1 VAHQGSEI
9 SNGGKTMTSQVK
21 NSTQGRRHPL
31 PSLMSAIVSAIQI
44 LAILT
49 ASSLFGCSPSNAE
62 GAAADLA
69 VIDYRPLPGDD
80 WQVSTPAEQGLDP
93 RHVAA
98 LYDDAAELE
107 TLYGLL
113 AIKNGHLIAEK
124 YFNEGSVEQKA
135 LLQSASKSY
144 ISALVGIALDQ
155 GCLSS
160 VDQKMLD
167 FFPESADQ
175 IADPRKAQI
184 TIRHMLQ
191 MRAGYP
197 DEETDSAYLDALYWG
212 EYLPLIVDFP
222 LISDPGT
229 EFNYSNLTSNWL
241 GMIVARA
248 CEMDLKSYAQKHLF
262 SPMGI
267 EVGDWLQDRDGHYI
281 GSGGIHVTA
290 REAARFGALYLN
302 DGEYEGNQI
311 IPADWVRDSLRTY
324 SEGARD
330 YGMSVR
336 FRDMGYGYQWWS
348 ARAGDH
354 RFNFAWGHGG
364 QLIVLLDE
372 LDMVIV
378 TAADPFFGQHDG
390 QSWKHEKA
398 IMNLVGD
405 FIKSLPKE

>member
-1 VAHQGSEI
+1 
-9 SNGGKTMTSQVK
+9 MTGQVK
-21 NSTQGRRHPL
+21 NPTKGRRYSFPL
-31 PSLMSAIVSAIQI
+31 IIGTILILSVLTSSALV
-44 LAILT
+44 
-49 ASSLFGCSPSNAE
+49 GCGPSNAE
-62 GAAADLA
+62 LEA
-69 VIDYRPLPGDD
+69 VDYRPLPEDD
-80 WQVSTPAEQGLDP
+80 WKVSTPAEQGLGP
-93 RHVAA
+93 QLVAE
-98 LYDDAAELE
+98 LYLNAAELE

-113 AIKNGHLIAEK
+113 VIKNGYLVAED
-124 YFNEGSVEQKA
+124 YFNEGTVGQKA

-144 ISALVGIALDQ
+144 VSALVGIALDQ

-167 FFPESADQ
+167 FFPESAAR

-222 LISDPGT
+222 LVSDPGT
-229 EFNYSNLTSNWL
+229 KFYYSNLTSNWL
-241 GMIVARA
+241 AMIVARA
-248 CEMDLKSYAQKHLF
+248 CGMDLKSYAQEYLF

-281 GSGGIHVTA
+281 GSGGIHLTA
-290 REAARFGALYLN
+290 REAARFGSLYLN
-302 DGEYEGNQI
+302 DGECEGNQI
-311 IPADWVRDSLRTY
+311 IPADWVHDSLRTY
-324 SEGARD
+324 SENARN

-348 ARAGDH
+348 ARAGEH
-354 RFNFAWGHGG
+354 HFNFAWGHGG

-378 TAADPFFGQHDG
+378 TTADPFFGQHDG

-405 FIKSLPKE
+405 FIKSLPKEWREGRGMVFV

>member
-1 VAHQGSEI
+1 MNLRQEIWVGIILSILVSTSLVGCGS
-9 SNGGKTMTSQVK
+9 
-21 NSTQGRRHPL
+21 L
-31 PSLMSAIVSAIQI
+31 
-44 LAILT
+44 
-49 ASSLFGCSPSNAE
+49 NAE
-62 GAAADLA
+62 GTAPDLA
-69 VIDYRPLPGDD
+69 AVDYAPLARED
-80 WQVSTPAEQGLDP
+80 WPVSTPAEQGLDP
-93 RHVAA
+93 KLVAA

-113 AIKNGHLIAEK
+113 VIKNGHLVAER
-124 YFNEGSVEQKA
+124 YFNEGTVGQKA
-135 LLQSASKSY
+135 LLQSVSKSY

-167 FFPESADQ
+167 FFPESAAQ

-212 EYLPLIVDFP
+212 EYLPLIADFP
-222 LISDPGT
+222 LVDDPGT
-229 EFNYSNLTSNWL
+229 AFNYSNLTSSWL
-241 GMIVARA
+241 AIILARA
-248 CEMDLKSYAQKHLF
+248 CGLDLKSYAQKHLF
-262 SPMGI
+262 SPMDV

-281 GSGGIHVTA
+281 GSGGIHLTA

-302 DGEYEGNQI
+302 DGEYQGNQI
-311 IPADWVRDSLRTY
+311 VPADWVHDSLRTY
-324 SEGARD
+324 SEGVRD
-330 YGMSVR
+330 YGMSMR

-378 TAADPFFGQHDG
+378 TTADPFFGQHDG
-390 QSWKHEKA
+390 GSWKHERA

-405 FIKSLPKE
+405 FVRSLPGE

>member
-1 VAHQGSEI
+1 MRLDLPERIVHCPLFRPKGREGSFLLSARAILIPSILI
-9 SNGGKTMTSQVK
+9 SSWLMTSALV
-21 NSTQGRRHPL
+21 GCG
-31 PSLMSAIVSAIQI
+31 PS
-44 LAILT
+44 
-49 ASSLFGCSPSNAE
+49 
-62 GAAADLA
+62 AADLA
-69 VIDYRPLPGDD
+69 AVDYTPLPSDD
-80 WQVSTPAEQGLDP
+80 WEVSTPEQQGLDP
-93 RHVAA
+93 MLVAE
-98 LYDDAAELE
+98 LYHSAAELE

-113 AIKNGHLIAEK
+113 VIKNGHLIAEK
-124 YFNEGSVEQKA
+124 YFNEGAVAQKA

-160 VDQKMLD
+160 LDQKMLD
-167 FFPESADQ
+167 FFPESAAQ
-175 IADPRKAQI
+175 IADSRKAQI
-184 TIRHMLQ
+184 TLRHMLQ

-212 EYLPLIVDFP
+212 EYLPLIADFP
-222 LISDPGT
+222 LVSDPGT
-229 EFNYSNLTSNWL
+229 EFNYSNLTSSWL
-241 GMIVARA
+241 AIIVARA
-248 CEMDLKSYAQKHLF
+248 CEMDLKSYAQEHLF
-262 SPMGI
+262 SPMDV

-281 GSGGIHVTA
+281 GSGGIHLTA

-302 DGEYEGNQI
+302 DGEYEGKQI
-311 IPADWVRDSLRTY
+311 IPADWVHDSVQTY
-324 SEGARD
+324 SEGVRD
-330 YGMSVR
+330 YGRSVR

-348 ARAGDH
+348 ARTGAH

-378 TAADPFFGQHDG
+378 TTADPFFGQHDG

-405 FIKSLPKE
+405 FVNALPSQR

>member
-1 VAHQGSEI
+1 
-9 SNGGKTMTSQVK
+9 MTSQGK
-21 NSTQGRRHPL
+21 HPTKECRHSL
-31 PSLMSAIVSAIQI
+31 PSIMSAILTLSILVSSG
-44 LAILT
+44 LAGCGPSGAEL
-49 ASSLFGCSPSNAE
+49 AAVDFG
-62 GAAADLA
+62 
-69 VIDYRPLPGDD
+69 PLPGED
-80 WQVSTPAEQGLDP
+80 WKVSTPAEQGLDP
-93 RHVAA
+93 ELVAE
-98 LYDDAAELE
+98 LYLNAAELE

-113 AIKNGHLIAEK
+113 VVKNGYLVAER
-124 YFNEGSVEQKA
+124 YFNKGAVEQKA

-144 ISALVGIALDQ
+144 VSALVGIALDQ

-160 VDQKMLD
+160 MDQKMLD
-167 FFPESADQ
+167 FFPESAEQ

-222 LISDPGT
+222 LVSDPGT
-229 EFNYSNLTSNWL
+229 EFHYSNLTSNWL
-241 GMIVARA
+241 AMIVARA
-248 CEMDLKSYAQKHLF
+248 CDMDLKSYAQKHLF

-281 GSGGIHVTA
+281 GSGGIHLTA

-311 IPADWVRDSLRTY
+311 IPADWVHDSLRTY
-324 SEGARD
+324 SEDARD

-378 TAADPFFGQHDG
+378 TTADPFFGQHDG

-405 FIKSLPKE
+405 FIKSLPNE

>member
-1 VAHQGSEI
+1 MVS
-9 SNGGKTMTSQVK
+9 KTRNPNKGLQHALALLASVILLA
-21 NSTQGRRHPL
+21 STLIGCG
-31 PSLMSAIVSAIQI
+31 PS
-44 LAILT
+44 
-49 ASSLFGCSPSNAE
+49 P
-62 GAAADLA
+62 ADLA
-69 VIDYRPLPGDD
+69 TVDYTPLPAGD
-80 WQVSTPAEQGLDP
+80 WAVSTPEEQGLDP
-93 RHVAA
+93 MLVAQ
-98 LYDDAAELE
+98 LYHDATEME

-113 AIKNGHLIAEK
+113 VVKNGNLIAER
-124 YFNEGSVEQKA
+124 YFNEGTVEQKA

-144 ISALVGIALDQ
+144 LSALVGIALDQ

-167 FFPESADQ
+167 FFPEAVDQ
-175 IADPRKAQI
+175 VADPRKAQI

-197 DEETDSAYLDALYWG
+197 DEETNSTYLDALYWG
-212 EYLPLIVDFP
+212 EYLPLIAEFP
-222 LISDPGT
+222 LVSDPGT
-229 EFNYSNLTSNWL
+229 KFNYSNLTSSWL
-241 GMIVARA
+241 AIILARA
-248 CEMDLKSYAQKHLF
+248 CGEDLKSYAQQQLF
-262 SPMGI
+262 TPMGI
-267 EVGDWLQDRDGHYI
+267 EVGDWLQDRDGYYI
-281 GSGGIHVTA
+281 GSGGIHLTA

-302 DGEYEGNQI
+302 DGEYEGLQI
-311 IPADWVRDSLRTY
+311 IPAGWVHDSLQTY
-324 SEGARD
+324 SEGARN

-336 FRDMGYGYQWWS
+336 FRDFGYGYQWWS

-378 TAADPFFGQHDG
+378 TTADPFFGQHDG

-405 FIKSLPKE
+405 FIKSLPTE

>member
-1 VAHQGSEI
+1 MENKEGNARKLRQHALALLANVILLA
-9 SNGGKTMTSQVK
+9 
-21 NSTQGRRHPL
+21 STLIGCGPSAEDLATVDYTPL
-31 PSLMSAIVSAIQI
+31 PA
-44 LAILT
+44 
-49 ASSLFGCSPSNAE
+49 
-62 GAAADLA
+62 
-69 VIDYRPLPGDD
+69 GD
-80 WQVSTPAEQGLDP
+80 WPVSTPEEQGLDP
-93 RHVAA
+93 MLVAQ
-98 LYDDAAELE
+98 LYHDAAEME

-113 AIKNGHLIAEK
+113 VVKNGYLIAER
-124 YFNEGSVEQKA
+124 YFNEGTAEQKA

-144 ISALVGIALDQ
+144 LSALVGIALDQ

-197 DEETDSAYLDALYWG
+197 DEETNSTYLDALYWG

-222 LISDPGT
+222 LVSDPGT
-229 EFNYSNLTSNWL
+229 KFNYSNLTSSWL
-241 GMIVARA
+241 AIILARA
-248 CEMDLKSYAQKHLF
+248 CGEDLKSYAQQQLF
-262 SPMGI
+262 TPMGI
-267 EVGDWLQDRDGHYI
+267 EVGDWLQDRDGYYI
-281 GSGGIHVTA
+281 GSGGIHLTA
-290 REAARFGALYLN
+290 REAARFGALYLD
-302 DGEYEGNQI
+302 DGAYQGTQI

-324 SEGARD
+324 SERARN

-348 ARAGDH
+348 ARAGEH
-354 RFNFAWGHGG
+354 HVNFAWGHGG

-378 TAADPFFGQHDG
+378 TTADPFFAQHDG
-390 QSWKHEKA
+390 QSWQHEKA
-398 IMNLVGD
+398 IMNLVAD
-405 FIKSLPKE
+405 FVKSLPKE

>member
-1 VAHQGSEI
+1 
-9 SNGGKTMTSQVK
+9 MTSQGK
-21 NSTQGRRHPL
+21 HSTKGRRHSL
-31 PSLMSAIVSAIQI
+31 PSIMSAILIPSI
-44 LAILT
+44 LISSILV
-49 ASSLFGCSPSNAE
+49 GCGPSNTQL
-62 GAAADLA
+62 AA
-69 VIDYRPLPGDD
+69 VDYRPLSGDD
-80 WQVSTPAEQGLDP
+80 WKVSTPAEQGLDP
-93 RHVAA
+93 ELVAE
-98 LYDDAAELE
+98 LYLNATELE

-113 AIKNGHLIAEK
+113 VIKNGYLVAEG
-124 YFNEGSVEQKA
+124 YFNKGAVEQKA

-144 ISALVGIALDQ
+144 VSALVGIALDQ

-167 FFPESADQ
+167 FFPESADR

-191 MRAGYP
+191 MRTGYP

-212 EYLPLIVDFP
+212 EYLPLIIDFP
-222 LISDPGT
+222 LVSDPGT

-241 GMIVARA
+241 AMIVARA
-248 CEMDLKSYAQKHLF
+248 CDMDLKSYAQKYLF

-267 EVGDWLQDRDGHYI
+267 QVGDWLQDRDGHYI

-311 IPADWVRDSLRTY
+311 IPADWVHDSLRTH
-324 SEGARD
+324 SEDARD

-336 FRDMGYGYQWWS
+336 FRDIGYGYQWWS

-354 RFNFAWGHGG
+354 HVNFAWGHGG

-378 TAADPFFGQHDG
+378 TTADPFFGQHVG

-398 IMNLVGD
+398 IKNLVGD
-405 FIKSLPKE
+405 FVKSLPKE

>member
-1 VAHQGSEI
+1 MSIKGRKQ
-9 SNGGKTMTSQVK
+9 
-21 NSTQGRRHPL
+21 TQRRHV
-31 PSLMSAIVSAIQI
+31 PSIVFFSIVLILSA
-44 LAILT
+44 LA
-49 ASSLFGCSPSNAE
+49 GCGPS
-62 GAAADLA
+62 AADLA
-69 VIDYRPLPGDD
+69 AVDYTPLSGDD
-80 WQVSTPAEQGLDP
+80 WDVSTPEEQGLDP
-93 RHVAA
+93 VLLAP
-98 LYDDAAELE
+98 LYRNAAEME

-113 AIKNGHLIAEK
+113 VVRNGHLIAEK
-124 YFNEGSVEQKA
+124 YFNEGTVEQKA

-144 ISALVGIALDQ
+144 LSALVGIALDQ

-167 FFPESADQ
+167 FFPESVDQ
-175 IADPRKAQI
+175 VADPRKAQI

-197 DEETDSAYLDALYWG
+197 DEETNSAYLDALYWG
-212 EYLPLIVDFP
+212 EYLPLIADFP
-222 LISDPGT
+222 LVSDPGT
-229 EFNYSNLTSNWL
+229 EFHYSNLTSNWL
-241 GMIVARA
+241 AMIVARA
-248 CEMDLKSYAQKHLF
+248 CDMDLKSYAQKHLF
-262 SPMGI
+262 SPMGL

-281 GSGGIHVTA
+281 GSGGIHLTA
-290 REAARFGALYLN
+290 REAARFGALYLD
-302 DGEYEGNQI
+302 DGAYEGNQI

-324 SEGARD
+324 SENARN

-336 FRDMGYGYQWWS
+336 FHDMGYGYQWWS
-348 ARAGDH
+348 ARAGERH
-354 RFNFAWGHGG
+354 FNFAWGHGG

-378 TAADPFFGQHDG
+378 TTADPFFGQHDG

>member
-1 VAHQGSEI
+1 MMSQTKHLSKRHRHSLPKIMNAISILSILGSGLVGCGPANAEEAAPD
-9 SNGGKTMTSQVK
+9 
-21 NSTQGRRHPL
+21 H
-31 PSLMSAIVSAIQI
+31 AIV
-44 LAILT
+44 
-49 ASSLFGCSPSNAE
+49 
-62 GAAADLA
+62 
-69 VIDYRPLPGDD
+69 DYAPLPGDD
-80 WQVSTPAEQGLDP
+80 WNLSTPAEQELDP
-93 RHVAA
+93 ALVAEFY
-98 LYDDAAELE
+98 LNAAELE

-113 AIKNGHLIAEK
+113 VIKNGYLVAERYYNK
-124 YFNEGSVEQKA
+124 GTVEQKA

-144 ISALVGIALDQ
+144 VSALVGIALDQ

-167 FFPESADQ
+167 FFPRSTDQ
-175 IADPRKAQI
+175 IADPRKEQI

-222 LISDPGT
+222 LVSDPGT
-229 EFNYSNLTSNWL
+229 KFHYSNLTSSWL
-241 GMIVARA
+241 AIILARA
-248 CEMDLKSYAQKHLF
+248 CDKDLKSFAQQHLF

-267 EVGDWLQDRDGHYI
+267 EVGNWLQDRDGHYI
-281 GSGGIHVTA
+281 GSGGIHLTA

-302 DGEYEGNQI
+302 DGEYEGKQI

-324 SEGARD
+324 SKSVRN

-354 RFNFAWGHGG
+354 RLNFAWGHGG

-378 TAADPFFGQHDG
+378 TTADPFFGQHGD

-405 FIKSLPKE
+405 FIKSLPTE

>member
-1 VAHQGSEI
+1 MANRKERV
-9 SNGGKTMTSQVK
+9 T
-21 NSTQGRRHPL
+21 RRHWRTVL
-31 PSLMSAIVSAIQI
+31 VLFCVSLIPPMLAGCGGTSAEV
-44 LAILT
+44 L
-49 ASSLFGCSPSNAE
+49 NA
-62 GAAADLA
+62 
-69 VIDYRPLPGDD
+69 VDYTPLPGDD
-80 WQVSTPAEQGLDP
+80 WETSTPEAQGLGSVW
-93 RHVAA
+93 VAETY
-98 LYDDAAELE
+98 LNAAELE

-113 AIKNGHLIAEK
+113 VIKNGYLVAES
-124 YFNEGSVEQKA
+124 YFNEGTVEQKA

-144 ISALVGIALDQ
+144 VSALVGIALDQ

-160 VDQKMLD
+160 VDQEMLD

-184 TIRHMLQ
+184 TIRHMLR

-212 EYLPLIVDFP
+212 EYLPLIIEFP
-222 LISDPGT
+222 LVSDPGT
-229 EFNYSNLTSNWL
+229 IFNYSNLTSNWL
-241 GMIVARA
+241 AMIVARA
-248 CEMDLKSYAQKHLF
+248 CDMDLKSYAQKHLF
-262 SPMGI
+262 SPMGMQ
-267 EVGDWLQDRDGHYI
+267 VGDWLQDRDGHYI

-302 DGEYEGNQI
+302 DGEYAGKQI
-311 IPADWVRDSLRTY
+311 IPPSSVRDSLRTY
-324 SEGARD
+324 SESVRD
-330 YGMSVR
+330 YGMSVS

-348 ARAGDH
+348 ARAGNH
-354 RFNFAWGHGG
+354 HISFAWGHGG

-378 TAADPFFGQHDG
+378 TTADPFFGQHDG

-405 FIKSLPKE
+405 FIQSLPQE